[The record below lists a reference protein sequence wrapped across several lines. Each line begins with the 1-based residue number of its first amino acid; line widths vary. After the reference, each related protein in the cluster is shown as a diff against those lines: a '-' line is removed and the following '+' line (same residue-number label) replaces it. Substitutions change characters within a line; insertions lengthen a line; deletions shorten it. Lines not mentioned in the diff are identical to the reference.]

1 MEVETHP
8 DPSMDEIGAGR
19 GTEENG
25 NRATISI
32 IQPGLLIERKCQKLP
47 TFRLKTRQ

>member
-8 DPSMDEIGAGR
+8 NPSPDENRAGR

-25 NRATISI
+25 NRATISL
-32 IQPGLLIERKCQKLP
+32 IQPGLLIERKCQKCS
-47 TFRLKTRQ
+47 TFRWKTRQ